1 MWITFKI
8 AFNKESF
15 LRKVNIEKMESI
27 RIDTDE
33 IYLFPQKIF
42 EDDDIAYVI
51 SKEANEG
58 FEEIKKKLMEL

>member
-58 FEEIKKKLMEL
+58 FEEIKQKLMEL